1 MSTVS
6 AQEVINCQWPKRL
19 SSTSLRFGNVS
30 QSLQNPLS
38 HYKCV
43 PSTQLWGLAHWPT
56 CHTWNN
62 SILILTLHQFHFTVV
77 AKTPVELFPKSTLWG
92 WTNAHSSLISQQEL
106 FFIIIHISSLLFHC
120 TQELPLFLCY
130 FKLSGTDCLFIL
142 FQSLILD
149 ISAKCESEIIIVFR
163 ECLYKVEAIT

>member
-1 MSTVS
+1 MT
-6 AQEVINCQWPKRL
+6 QEAEQYITKIWKCL
-19 SSTSLRFGNVS
+19 SEFAKSSVT
-30 QSLQNPLS
+30 LQMCAL
-38 HYKCV
+38 HTHLCV
-43 PSTQLWGLAHWPT
+43 AYWPT

-62 SILILTLHQFHFTVV
+62 RILILTLHQFHFTVV
-77 AKTPVELFPKSTLWG
+77 AKTPVELFHKSTLWG

-106 FFIIIHISSLLFHC
+106 FFIITHISSLIFHC
-120 TQELPLFLCY
+120 TQEFPLFLCY